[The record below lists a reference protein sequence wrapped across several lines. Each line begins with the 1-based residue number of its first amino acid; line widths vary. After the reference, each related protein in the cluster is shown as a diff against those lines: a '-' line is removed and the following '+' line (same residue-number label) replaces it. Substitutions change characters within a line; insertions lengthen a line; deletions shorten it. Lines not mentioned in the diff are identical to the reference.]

1 MLLKVCGC
9 FVRFFV
15 VVVEELKETVGV
27 ILVCGFLKMSLC
39 VTLLFGEQQLWH
51 T

>member
-9 FVRFFV
+9 FVRFVVV

-27 ILVCGFLKMSLC
+27 ILVCGF
-39 VTLLFGEQQLWH
+39 
-51 T
+51 

>member
-1 MLLKVCGC
+1 MLLQVCGC

-15 VVVEELKETVGV
+15 VVVEELKKTVGV
-27 ILVCGFLKMSLC
+27 ILVCRFLKMSLC